1 MNDTAEKPYCIAF
14 GIPATREEF
23 IWSLSRPESD
33 YARRWLGGWRQY
45 RAQVVSDLE
54 TVAPDLD
61 RAGVEL
67 VRGLRVGQLASLFV
81 NRRVVVL
88 FSHWAG
94 DKVEFFDGMAGVE
107 RIMAEIPPAYEGVLD
122 LCVCHP
128 IALVERLLASRPP
141 YLVRY
146 MKQEAA
152 PHYWLYFYRDM
163 FSYMGARNADY
174 LKAFEVIAKAHIA
187 LGRAAEDRA

>member
-1 MNDTAEKPYCIAF
+1 
-14 GIPATREEF
+14 
-23 IWSLSRPESD
+23 
-33 YARRWLGGWRQY
+33 
-45 RAQVVSDLE
+45 
-54 TVAPDLD
+54 
-61 RAGVEL
+61 
-67 VRGLRVGQLASLFV
+67 
-81 NRRVVVL
+81 VVVL